1 MPIYTYRN
9 NWERTKLRVKLNSDW
24 RNTAPYVYV
33 NGAWKKAFR
42 PVPPGLI
49 IPYNGT
55 TAPAGWSLFTAANGR
70 FIVGAGKTYAVKS
83 TGGTSSITTASS
95 TTAGAHQGDYDYN
108 IKTGSRNIRGGGQ
121 DTTGSHSHLVNF
133 NYTPPYYG
141 LTLIKA
147 NAELNRLPPKSIM
160 FSDKTLPLLSMFTSG
175 NGKLFSARN
184 VIGSGGSN
192 SIPALTSTYAGD
204 HFHGSSLVGGG
215 PDQYETDV
223 KSAVGHTHS
232 VAAFSVIPNLKRVLL
247 SAWTNVSR
255 DFDLEPGMYA
265 FYESLTPPD
274 GWALCDGNNGT
285 LDLRDYFIEFGNE
298 NNHGTKTGN
307 GTVSVP
313 SIALSSITWY
323 HTHRGTKPSARYTTT
338 RHGWFEVPHGHTI
351 PASSPTFLPPYY
363 ALSIITL
370 KS

>member
-49 IPYNGT
+49 VPYNGT

-95 TTAGAHQGDYDYN
+95 TSAGAHSGPTFL
-108 IKTGSRNIRGGGQ
+108 TGRSSGSASGKYVA
-121 DTTGSHSHLVNF
+121 GSHSHLVSF

-147 NAELNRLPPKSIM
+147 NTELNRLPSKSIM
-160 FSDKTLPLLSMFTSG
+160 FSDKTLPLSRFTNG
-175 NGKLFSARN
+175 DGKLFLAHS
-184 VIGSGGSN
+184 VIGAGGSN
-192 SIPALTSTYAGD
+192 LIGATTSSSAGNHVHGDNEYAAYYERTYRD
-204 HFHGSSLVGGG
+204 IISSV
-215 PDQYETDV
+215 
-223 KSAVGHTHS
+223 AHTHS
-232 VAAFSVIPNLKRVLL
+232 TETFTITPNLKRALL
-247 SAWTNVSR
+247 SAWTNASK
-255 DFDLEPGMYA
+255 DFGLEPGMYA

-274 GWALCDGNNGT
+274 GWALCDGTNGT

-307 GTVSVP
+307 GTIYMP
-313 SIALSSITWY
+313 NITLASITWNHGHSGNKVYGGSSSVTY
-323 HTHRGTKPSARYTTT
+323 HDFADA
-338 RHGWFEVPHGHTI
+338 VHGHTI